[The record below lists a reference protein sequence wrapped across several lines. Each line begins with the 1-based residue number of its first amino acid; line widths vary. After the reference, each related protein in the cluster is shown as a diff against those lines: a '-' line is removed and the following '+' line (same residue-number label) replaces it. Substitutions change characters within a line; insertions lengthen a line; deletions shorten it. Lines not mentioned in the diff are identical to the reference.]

1 MIPAQE
7 RADLCICHSY
17 ACPQQD
23 GLVQGVVS
31 SRMKVSAPIALVF
44 ALQAG
49 IASAAVTADDSQ
61 IAFFEKTIRP
71 ILIKRCYECHSV
83 ESGKSKGGL
92 LIDSRDGLL
101 KGGDNGPALVAG
113 DPDKSRIIES
123 VRYHNQDMQMPPKGA
138 LPSAEV
144 KALEAWVKMGAPDP
158 REAVAEAKHAAP
170 RVIDIAEGSKHWAFR
185 PIAKPKVPAM
195 KAENPIDAFILEK
208 LTAQGLSLAAPADKR
223 TLIRR
228 ASFDLTGLPPSP
240 DEVDAFLADKSPDA
254 FAKVVDRLLRS
265 PHYGEKW
272 GRHWLDVARYSD
284 SNGLDENIALG
295 TAWRYRDYVV
305 KSINADKPFDQFL
318 TEQLAGDLLDSRDI
332 PTRHE
337 RVTATAFLNLGAK
350 VLAEPDKE
358 KLAMDVIDE
367 QIDVMGRA
375 FMGLTLGCVRCHDHK
390 FDPIP
395 QTDYYALA
403 AIFKSTQSFSVD
415 RIGALSTA
423 YEAPMGSLDDFAV
436 VKSSER
442 ILQGQRAAV
451 SKAQTEANAALRKE
465 AREHAVDYL
474 MAACE
479 LPATPTLSSVK
490 PAAEKHGLRPH
501 LLLNCRVYLA
511 ANEHLPVFKP
521 WHDAMK
527 SAGTATLLRA
537 YFAAIFSAAE
547 KLAVNAKVKEAEGSL
562 LHQARAELDKAAG
575 FLALPPEPIV
585 LYPKEV
591 AAKVRALM
599 DTMMSTESH
608 LPDLPTTLAVSEAP
622 KVFQELPVHIRGNH
636 LALGKP
642 VQRGFIQVA
651 QAALKTQPQ
660 FPANQSGRLELARW
674 LASAEH
680 PLTSRVMANRIW
692 SWHFNQGIVPTTD
705 NFGLLGQQPTH
716 PELLD
721 WLARWFTS
729 NGWSLKDMHRL
740 IMSSRTYQQQSEE
753 PRAKSLE
760 SQSRE
765 APGSS
770 PLALH
775 PSLVDPENQLLWH
788 FPVRRLEAEEVRDA
802 LLHVAGSLDT
812 TFGGKTIPRRNREF
826 VFNHTS
832 KDFTTYGSTRRA
844 LYLPIIRNNL
854 YDLFQQFD
862 YPDPSTSTGLRNS
875 TVVSPQALLL
885 MNSDLASDAARNFAE
900 RLAKLSAEK
909 APRLR
914 AAYRLAFA
922 REATADDLRRAQNFL
937 ITTNAALNS
946 SQQDTDQ
953 RELQAWTQLCQA
965 LMMSNEFIYLR

>member
-1 MIPAQE
+1 
-7 RADLCICHSY
+7 
-17 ACPQQD
+17 
-23 GLVQGVVS
+23 
-31 SRMKVSAPIALVF
+31 MKVSAPIALVF
-44 ALQAG
+44 ALHAG

-71 ILIKRCYECHSV
+71 ILIKRCYECHSA

-92 LIDSRDGLL
+92 LIDSREGLL

-158 REAVAEAKHAAP
+158 REAVADAKHATP

-185 PIAKPKVPAM
+185 PIAKPKLPAV

-208 LTAQGLSLAAPADKR
+208 LSEKGLSLAAPADKR

-228 ASFDLTGLPPSP
+228 ATFDLTGLPPSP
-240 DEVDAFLADKSPDA
+240 DEVEAFLADKSPDA

-423 YEAPMGSLDDFAV
+423 YEAPMGSLDDFAA

-442 ILQGQRAAV
+442 ILKEQRAAV

-490 PAAEKHGLRPH
+490 PVAEKHGLRPH

-511 ANEHLPVFKP
+511 ANENLPVFKP

-527 SAGTATLLRA
+527 SAGTATTLRA
-537 YFAAIFSAAE
+537 YFAAIFSASE
-547 KLAVNAKVKEAEGSL
+547 KLAVKAKAKGDEGSL

-591 AAKVRALM
+591 AEKVRSLM

-622 KVFQELPVHIRGNH
+622 KVFKELPVHIRGNH

-674 LASAEH
+674 LASPEH

-721 WLARWFTS
+721 WLARWFTH

-740 IMSSRTYQQQSEE
+740 IMSSRTYQQ
-753 PRAKSLE
+753 
-760 SQSRE
+760 
-765 APGSS
+765 SS
-770 PLALH
+770 AVPPQAAL
-775 PSLVDPENQLLWH
+775 SDPENHLLNH

-885 MNSDLASDAARNFAE
+885 MNSDLASDAARSFAQ
-900 RLAKLSAEK
+900 RLAKLSSENVQ
-909 APRLR
+909 RLR

-922 REATADDLRRAQNFL
+922 REATDDDLHRAQNFL
-937 ITTNAALNS
+937 ITTNAALNT
-946 SQQDTDQ
+946 SQQDDDK
-953 RELQAWTQLCQA
+953 RDLQAWTQLCQA
-965 LMMSNEFIYLR
+965 LLMSNEFIYLR

>member
-7 RADLCICHSY
+7 RADFCIRHSR

-23 GLVQGVVS
+23 GRVQGVVS
-31 SRMKVSAPIALVF
+31 LRMKVSAPIALVF
-44 ALQAG
+44 ALHAG

-71 ILIKRCYECHSV
+71 ILIKRCYECHSA

-158 REAVAEAKHAAP
+158 REAVADAKHATP

-185 PIAKPKVPAM
+185 PIAKPKLPAV

-208 LTAQGLSLAAPADKR
+208 LSEKGLSLAAPADKR

-228 ASFDLTGLPPSP
+228 ATFDLTGLPPSP

-423 YEAPMGSLDDFAV
+423 YEAPMGSLDDFAA

-442 ILQGQRAAV
+442 ILKEQRSAV

-465 AREHAVDYL
+465 ARDHAVDYL

-490 PAAEKHGLRPH
+490 PVAEKHGLRPH

-511 ANEHLPVFKP
+511 ANENLPVFKP

-527 SAGTATLLRA
+527 SAGTATTLRA
-537 YFAAIFSAAE
+537 YFAAIFSASE
-547 KLAVNAKVKEAEGSL
+547 KLAVKAKAKGDEGSL

-591 AAKVRALM
+591 AEKVRALM

-622 KVFQELPVHIRGNH
+622 KVFKELPIHIRGNH

-651 QAALKTQPQ
+651 QVALKTQPQ

-674 LASAEH
+674 VASPEH

-721 WLARWFTS
+721 WLARWFTQ

-740 IMSSRTYQQQSEE
+740 IMSSRTYQQ
-753 PRAKSLE
+753 
-760 SQSRE
+760 
-765 APGSS
+765 SS
-770 PLALH
+770 AVPPQAAL
-775 PSLVDPENQLLWH
+775 SDPENHLLNH

-885 MNSDLASDAARNFAE
+885 MNSDLASDAARCFAQ
-900 RLAKLSAEK
+900 RLAKLSSENVQ
-909 APRLR
+909 RLR

-922 REATADDLRRAQNFL
+922 REATDDDLHRAQNFL

-946 SQQDTDQ
+946 SQQNADK
-953 RELQAWTQLCQA
+953 REQQAWTQLCQA

>member
-1 MIPAQE
+1 
-7 RADLCICHSY
+7 
-17 ACPQQD
+17 
-23 GLVQGVVS
+23 
-31 SRMKVSAPIALVF
+31 MKVFAPIALVV
-44 ALQAG
+44 ALHAG
-49 IASAAVTADDSQ
+49 IASAAAPADDSQ

-71 ILIKRCYECHSV
+71 ILINRCYECHSV

-158 REAVAEAKHAAP
+158 REATADAKHAAP

-185 PIAKPKVPAM
+185 PIANPKVPAV
-195 KAENPIDAFILEK
+195 KAENPIDAFIIEK
-208 LTAQGLSLAAPADKR
+208 LTEKGMSLAAPADKR

-228 ASFDLTGLPPSP
+228 ATFDLTGLPPTP
-240 DEVDAFLADKSPDA
+240 DEVDAFLADNAPDA

-305 KSINADKPFDQFL
+305 KSINANKPFDQFL
-318 TEQLAGDLLDSRDI
+318 TEQLAGDLLESKDI

-350 VLAEPDKE
+350 VLAEPDKD

-403 AIFKSTQSFSVD
+403 ALFKSTQSFSVD

-423 YEAPMGSLDDFAV
+423 YEAPMGSLDDFAA

-442 ILQGQRAAV
+442 ILKEQKTAV

-490 PAAEKHGLRPH
+490 PVAERHGLRPH

-511 ANEHLPVFKP
+511 ANENLPVFKP

-527 SAGTATLLRA
+527 SAGTATHLRD

-547 KLAVNAKVKEAEGSL
+547 KLAVKTKVKDDDGSL
-562 LHQARAELDKAAG
+562 LHQARAELDKTAG

-591 AAKVRALM
+591 AEKVRALM
-599 DTMMSTESH
+599 DTMMTTESN

-622 KVFQELPVHIRGNH
+622 KVFKELPVHIRGNH

-642 VQRGFIQVA
+642 VQRGVVQVV
-651 QAALKTQPQ
+651 QASLKTQPQ

-705 NFGLLGQQPTH
+705 NFGLLGQKPTH

-740 IMSSRTYQQQSEE
+740 IMSSRTYQQ
-753 PRAKSLE
+753 
-760 SQSRE
+760 
-765 APGSS
+765 SS
-770 PLALH
+770 TVPPQAALI
-775 PSLVDPENQLLWH
+775 DPENHLLNH

-885 MNSDLASDAARNFAE
+885 MNSDLASDAARAFAQ
-900 RLAKLSAEK
+900 RLAKLSSDNVQ
-909 APRLR
+909 RLR

-922 REATADDLRRAQNFL
+922 REATDDDLHRAQNFL

-946 SQQDTDQ
+946 SQQDAEK
-953 RELQAWTQLCQA
+953 REQQAWAQLCQA

>member
-1 MIPAQE
+1 
-7 RADLCICHSY
+7 
-17 ACPQQD
+17 
-23 GLVQGVVS
+23 
-31 SRMKVSAPIALVF
+31 MKVSTPIALVV
-44 ALQAG
+44 ALHAG
-49 IASAAVTADDSQ
+49 IASAAAPADDSQ

-71 ILIKRCYECHSV
+71 ILINRCYECHSV

-92 LIDSRDGLL
+92 LIDSRDALL

-113 DPDKSRIIES
+113 NPDKSRIIES

-158 REAVAEAKHAAP
+158 REAVVAAKHATP
-170 RVIDIAEGSKHWAFR
+170 RVIDIAAGSKHWAFR
-185 PIAKPKVPAM
+185 PIENSKVPAL
-195 KAENPIDAFILEK
+195 KTENPIDAFIIEK
-208 LTAQGLSLAAPADKR
+208 LTEKGLTLAAPADKR

-228 ASFDLTGLPPSP
+228 ATFDLTGLPPTP
-240 DEVDAFLADKSPDA
+240 EEVDAFLADNAPNA

-318 TEQLAGDLLDSRDI
+318 TEQMAGDLLDSRDI

-337 RVTATAFLNLGAK
+337 RITATAFLNLGAK
-350 VLAEPDKE
+350 VLAEPDKD

-423 YEAPMGSLDDFAV
+423 YEAPMGSLDDFAA

-442 ILQGQRAAV
+442 ILKDQRAAV
-451 SKAQTEANAALRKE
+451 AKMENEANTALRKE
-465 AREHAVDYL
+465 VSQRAADYL

-479 LPATPTLSSVK
+479 LPVAPTLSQVK
-490 PAAEKHGLRPH
+490 PVADKHGLRAH
-501 LLLNCRVYLA
+501 VLLNCRVYLA
-511 ANEHLPVFKP
+511 ANESNPFFKP
-521 WHDAMK
+521 WQDALK
-527 SAGTATLLRA
+527 TTGETESLRPYYTAV
-537 YFAAIFSAAE
+537 FNAAAQIKFSPKDKADD
-547 KLAVNAKVKEAEGSL
+547 SL
-562 LHQARAELDKAAG
+562 LHQARAELDKTAG

-585 LYPKEV
+585 LYPKEI
-591 AAKVRALM
+591 AEKVRSLK
-599 DTMMSTESH
+599 DTMMSTESN

-622 KVFQELPVHIRGNH
+622 KVFKELPVHIRGNH

-692 SWHFNQGIVPTTD
+692 SWHFHQGIVSTTD
-705 NFGLLGQQPTH
+705 NFGLLGQKPSH

-721 WLARWFTS
+721 WLARWFTH

-740 IMSSRTYQQQSEE
+740 IMSSRTYQQ
-753 PRAKSLE
+753 
-760 SQSRE
+760 
-765 APGSS
+765 SS
-770 PLALH
+770 AVPPQAAL
-775 PSLVDPENQLLWH
+775 SDPENHLLNH

-802 LLHVAGSLDT
+802 LLHVAGSIDT
-812 TFGGKTIPRRNREF
+812 TIGGKTIPRRNREF

-844 LYLPIIRNNL
+844 LYLPVIRNNL

-885 MNSDLASDAARNFAE
+885 MNSDLASDAAATFAQ
-900 RLAKLSAEK
+900 RLAKLSTENVQ
-909 APRLR
+909 RLR

-922 REATADDLRRAQNFL
+922 REATDDDLHRAQNFL

-946 SQQDTDQ
+946 SQQDSAK
-953 RELQAWTQLCQA
+953 REQQAWTQLCQA